1 MSFLK
6 RLFGIGGGGP
16 ASDEAVAGGEQD
28 YKGFLIR
35 AAPFKA
41 DGQYQTCAILTKE
54 IDGETKEHRLI
65 RADRFASPDDAVD
78 VSFRKA
84 RQMIDEQGDRLFG

>member
-6 RLFGIGGGGP
+6 SLFGIGGEAAPGEAAP
-16 ASDEAVAGGEQD
+16 AAEQE

-41 DGQYQTCAILTKE
+41 ENQYQTCAIITKE
-54 IDGETKEHRLI
+54 IGGETKEHRLI
-65 RADRFASPDDAVD
+65 RADRFASLDDAVD